1 MAKTTLNNVRIQ
13 LRNDTAANWAK
24 STVVLLAGEFAVE
37 NDTGLFKIGNGTDVF
52 SALPY
57 ANNAAEVAQEFN
69 ALKDKIGEIP
79 DDKTI
84 IEMIQ
89 EAASGSSYDDTDI
102 KSRIAANEQAITT
115 LNGDGE
121 GSVKKAIMDATVNPL
136 NITGA
141 TVGQVVKI
149 KTVDVDG
156 KPIEWEITS
165 LPTKTSDLTN
175 DEGFIKSIPDEYITE
190 TELDEKG
197 YLTEHQD
204 LTNYALKSEI
214 PTLDGYAKTTELEA
228 KQDKLTAGAGISI
241 SDNIIS
247 ATGGGSGFSG
257 VESVNGKTGV
267 VTIAASDIVESS
279 SDVNK
284 ISVNSD
290 NTLEINNISFDK
302 IVQQESDELII
313 SGGNA

>member
-1 MAKTTLNNVRIQ
+1 MAKATLNNVRIQ
-13 LRNDTAANWAK
+13 LRNDTATNWAK

-37 NDTGLFKIGNGTDVF
+37 NDTGLFKIGNGTDIF

-84 IEMIQ
+84 IAMIQ
-89 EAASGSSYDDTDI
+89 EASYDDAAI
-102 KSRIAANEQAITT
+102 QAGIAANKEAIDT

-121 GSVKKAIMDATVNPL
+121 GSVKKTIADATVNLL

-141 TVGQVVKI
+141 TVGQVAKI
-149 KTVDVDG
+149 KAVDTEG
-156 KPIEWEITS
+156 KPTEWVTANI
-165 LPTKTSDLTN
+165 PTKTSDLIN
-175 DEGFIKSIPDEYITE
+175 DDGFIKNIPDEYVTE
-190 TELDEKG
+190 AELEAKG
-197 YLTEHQD
+197 YLTQHQD

-214 PTLDGYAKTTELEA
+214 PTLEDYAKISELDA

-241 SDNIIS
+241 KDNVIS
-247 ATGGGSGFSG
+247 ATGGGTGFSG
-257 VESVNGKTGV
+257 VESVNGKIGA
-267 VTIAASDIVESS
+267 VTLAASDVITSS
-279 SDVNK
+279 SDMNK
-284 ISVNSD
+284 VSINSD
-290 NTLEINNISFDK
+290 NTLEVNTISFDK
-302 IVQQESDELII
+302 IVQQDTDEIII

>member
-89 EAASGSSYDDTDI
+89 EASYDDTAI
-102 KSRIAANEQAITT
+102 QASIAANKEAIDT

-121 GSVKKAIMDATVNPL
+121 GSVKKAIADATANPL
-136 NITGA
+136 NIAGA
-141 TVGQVVKI
+141 TAGQIVKI
-149 KTVDVDG
+149 KTIDADG
-156 KPIEWEITS
+156 KPVEWEAA
-165 LPTKTSDLTN
+165 D
-175 DEGFIKSIPDEYITE
+175 
-190 TELDEKG
+190 
-197 YLTEHQD
+197 
-204 LTNYALKSEI
+204 
-214 PTLDGYAKTTELEA
+214 
-228 KQDKLTAGAGISI
+228 ISG
-241 SDNIIS
+241 DP
-247 ATGGGSGFSG
+247 GLSG
-257 VESVNGKTGV
+257 VTSVNGKTGAV
-267 VTIAASDIVESS
+267 ALAASDVITSS
-279 SDVNK
+279 SDMNK
-284 ISVNSD
+284 VSINSD
-290 NTLEINNISFDK
+290 NTLEVNAISFDK
-302 IVQQESDELII
+302 IVQQDTDEIII

>member
-1 MAKTTLNNVRIQ
+1 MAKATLNNVRIQ
-13 LRNDTAANWAK
+13 LRNDTATNWAK

-37 NDTGLFKIGNGTDVF
+37 NDTGLFKIGNGTDIF

-84 IEMIQ
+84 IAMIQ
-89 EAASGSSYDDTDI
+89 EASYDDAAI
-102 KSRIAANEQAITT
+102 QAGIAANKEAIDT

-121 GSVKKAIMDATVNPL
+121 GSVKKTIADATVNPL

-141 TVGQVVKI
+141 TVGQVAKI
-149 KTVDVDG
+149 KAVDTEG
-156 KPIEWEITS
+156 KPTEWVTANI
-165 LPTKTSDLTN
+165 PTKTSDLIN
-175 DEGFIKSIPDEYITE
+175 DDGFIKNIPDEYVTE
-190 TELDEKG
+190 AELEAKG
-197 YLTEHQD
+197 YLTQHQD

-214 PTLDGYAKTTELEA
+214 PTLEDYAKISELDA

-241 SDNIIS
+241 KDNVIS
-247 ATGGGSGFSG
+247 ATGGGTGFSG
-257 VESVNGKTGV
+257 VESVNGKTGA
-267 VTIAASDIVESS
+267 VTLAASDVITSS
-279 SDVNK
+279 SDMNK
-284 ISVNSD
+284 VSINSD
-290 NTLEINNISFDK
+290 NTLEVNTISFDK
-302 IVQQESDELII
+302 IVQQDTDEIII

>member
-89 EAASGSSYDDTDI
+89 EASYDDTTI
-102 KSRIAANEQAITT
+102 QASIAANKEAIDT

-121 GSVKKAIMDATVNPL
+121 GSVKKAIADAAANPL
-136 NITGA
+136 DITGA
-141 TVGQVVKI
+141 TAGQVAKI
-149 KTVDVDG
+149 KTVDADG
-156 KPIEWEITS
+156 KPTAWETI
-165 LPTKTSDLTN
+165 D
-175 DEGFIKSIPDEYITE
+175 IPGD
-190 TELDEKG
+190 
-197 YLTEHQD
+197 
-204 LTNYALKSEI
+204 
-214 PTLDGYAKTTELEA
+214 
-228 KQDKLTAGAGISI
+228 
-241 SDNIIS
+241 
-247 ATGGGSGFSG
+247 SGLSG
-257 VESVNGKTGV
+257 VTSVNGKTGA
-267 VTIAASDIVESS
+267 VTLVASDVITSS
-279 SDVNK
+279 SDMNK
-284 ISVNSD
+284 VSINSD
-290 NTLEINNISFDK
+290 NTLEVNTISFDK
-302 IVQQESDELII
+302 IVQQDTDEIII

>member
-24 STVVLLAGEFAVE
+24 STVVLLVGEFAVE

-89 EAASGSSYDDTDI
+89 SAAESGSYDDTALSGRVT
-102 KSRIAANEQAITT
+102 KNEQDIAS
-115 LNGDGE
+115 LNSKMDNIE
-121 GSVKKAIMDATVNPL
+121 AGSVT
-136 NITGA
+136 
-141 TVGQVVKI
+141 
-149 KTVDVDG
+149 
-156 KPIEWEITS
+156 
-165 LPTKTSDLTN
+165 
-175 DEGFIKSIPDEYITE
+175 
-190 TELDEKG
+190 
-197 YLTEHQD
+197 
-204 LTNYALKSEI
+204 
-214 PTLDGYAKTTELEA
+214 
-228 KQDKLTAGAGISI
+228 
-241 SDNIIS
+241 
-247 ATGGGSGFSG
+247 
-257 VESVNGKTGV
+257 SVNGKTGE
-267 VTIAASDIVESS
+267 VTIVASDIITSS

-284 ISVNSD
+284 ISIASD
-290 NTLEINNISFDK
+290 GTLEVNGLTFDR
-302 IVQQESDELII
+302 IIQEESDELII